1 MELIMR
7 LGLDIGSNSI
17 GWWLYQTNQNKEVVG
32 HIGGGSRIFSDGRD
46 PKSKASLAVSRR
58 DARSARRRRDRYL
71 RRRAVLIDKL
81 AAAGLMPNSPDDRKA
96 LEGLDPFALRAR
108 GLSEQMELS
117 ELGRALFHI
126 NQRRGFKSNRK
137 TDGKDNEGGKIKDG
151 AARLDQAIL
160 AAGAKTYGEFLH
172 KRRMAAQDER
182 AIPSVRTRLGMVQ
195 SDDKQVSGYDF
206 YPTRALF
213 EEEFIKLWTAQAAF
227 YPKVLT
233 DGLRNEIWQVIF
245 YQRPLKEPKI
255 GLCFFEDEQRMAKAH
270 PLFQE
275 RRLYET
281 VNALRVVEDGLEARR
296 LTLDQRD
303 ILILAARDKKKVT
316 FATLRKALKL
326 RRDQRFSLERGNR
339 KDIEGDEVRTSMKKA
354 YGANWT
360 ALSIEDQWAIIQ
372 AVRNAE
378 DTDEL
383 LDQLRNEFGM
393 NEDQAH
399 AVAKVNLP
407 DGYGRLSEIAT
418 RKILE
423 KLKADVV
430 LYSDA
435 ASEVYGFHSDDR
447 TGEVLEMLPYYG
459 ELLQRHVIPGSHDAK
474 QHDPVR
480 DAAEYWGRI
489 TNPTVHIGLNQLRR
503 LVNDII
509 RIYGMPDQIVVE
521 LARDLKNSEKEKKK
535 INAEIRKLTDAAIMR
550 GEKIEELGLKNTGE
564 ARMRMRLWD
573 DSHLD
578 ATKRC
583 CPYCGEI
590 IGVASLFDGSTDVD
604 HILPYSR
611 TLDDSIS
618 NKVLCHQ
625 SCNRDKRNRSPYEAW
640 GHIPEKW
647 DSITTN
653 LKNLPH
659 NKAWRFAPDA
669 MERFEGEAG
678 FLARQLTDTQ
688 YLSRI
693 AREYLSWL
701 YPDPKTAPVW
711 VVPGKLTEM
720 LRRKWALNEFLSD
733 SEHQR
738 TAKKKNRQDHR
749 HHAID
754 AAVIAATDRG
764 LLQRISR
771 ASARSAEMGKKE
783 KANIELPW
791 DGFRAEMKTVL
802 DGITAS
808 HKPDHGTVG
817 KGSIGAS
824 SGQLHNDTAYGLTGK
839 KSDSGANIVVTR
851 KPLDSLGPKDI
862 AKIRDENLRDKL
874 WDTTRDLSGKEFTGA
889 LLAFSQNDATYR
901 GIRRVRLIDAVNVI
915 PIMDKTGKAYKGYKG
930 DSNHCV
936 EVWRLPDGKWK
947 AEILSTFDANQ
958 KGLGASRPHPAAKLM
973 MRLFKKDAVALDHP
987 KHGEIQAVIAKFSAN
1002 GLNLYT
1008 MNEANVDARDR
1019 DKSDPFKYLFVGSGT
1034 LQKYKFRKIGI
1045 DTLGRITDPG
1055 PMKS

>member
-1 MELIMR
+1 MR

-17 GWWLYQTNQNKEVVG
+17 GWWLYQTNQKNEVIG
-32 HIGGGSRIFSDGRD
+32 HIGGGARIFSDGRD

-58 DARSARRRRDRYL
+58 EARSARRRRDRYL
-71 RRRAVLIDKL
+71 RRRTVLMQTL
-81 AAAGLMPNSPDDRKA
+81 ASAGLMPPSPNDRKA
-96 LEGLDPFALRAR
+96 LEGLDPFELRAR
-108 GLSEQMELS
+108 GLSERLELV

-160 AAGAKTYGEFLH
+160 AAGAQTYGEFLH
-172 KRRMAAQDER
+172 KRRATTQDER
-182 AIPSVRTRLGMVQ
+182 TIPPVRTRLGMVQ

-213 EEEFIKLWTAQAAF
+213 EEEFTKLWAVQAAY
-227 YPKVLT
+227 YPEVLT
-233 DGLRNEIWQVIF
+233 DALCDEIWQIIF

-281 VNALRVVEDGLEARR
+281 VNALRVVEDGHEARP

-303 ILILAARDKKKVT
+303 ALVLKLQDAKTVS
-316 FATLRKALKL
+316 FAQLRKVLKL
-326 RRDQRFSLERGNR
+326 LPDQRFSLERGNR
-339 KDIEGDEVRTSMKKA
+339 TKVDGNEVRFAMKKA
-354 YGANWT
+354 YGANWS
-360 ALSIEDQWAIIQ
+360 ALSFEDQWAIIQ
-372 AVRNAE
+372 AVRKAE
-378 DTDEL
+378 DTATL
-383 LDQLRNEFGM
+383 LDQLQSEFGM
-393 NEDQAH
+393 DEDQAKE
-399 AVAKVNLP
+399 VAQVTLP
-407 DGYGRLSEIAT
+407 DGYGRLSETAT

-430 LYSDA
+430 LYCNA
-435 ASEVYGFHSDDR
+435 ARDIYGSHSDDG
-447 TGEVLEMLPYYG
+447 TGEILEKLPYYG

-474 QHDPVR
+474 QHDPVK

-509 RIYGMPDQIVVE
+509 RIHGMPDQIVVE

-550 GEKIEELGLKNTGE
+550 GDKIEELGLKNTGE
-564 ARMRMRLWD
+564 ARVRMRLWE

-590 IGVASLFDGSTDVD
+590 ISVTSVFDGSTDVD

-611 TLDDSIS
+611 TLEDSIS

-625 SCNRDKRNRSPYEAW
+625 SCNRDKRDRSPYEAW

-647 DSITTN
+647 DVISTN

-669 MERFEGEAG
+669 MERFEGESG

-693 AREYLSWL
+693 AREYLSRL
-701 YPDPKTAPVW
+701 YPDPKTDPVW

-720 LRRKWALNEFLSD
+720 LRRKWALNEFLAD
-733 SEHQR
+733 SEDHH

-783 KANIELPW
+783 EANIELPW
-791 DGFRAEMKTVL
+791 DGFRTEMKTVL

-808 HKPDHGTVG
+808 HRPDHGTVG

-824 SGQLHNDTAYGLTGK
+824 SGQLHNDTAYGLTGA
-839 KSDSGANIVVTR
+839 KSNTGADIVVTR
-851 KPLDSLGPKDI
+851 KPLDSLGSNDI
-862 AKIRDENLRDKL
+862 AKIRDEDLRDKL
-874 WDTTRDLSGKEFTGA
+874 WQATRDLSGKDFTAA
-889 LLAFSQNDATYR
+889 LLAFSQSNVTYR
-901 GIRRVRLIDAVNVI
+901 GIRRVRLIDAVKVI
-915 PIMDKTGKAYKGYKG
+915 PIKDKTGKTYKSYKG

-936 EVWRLPDGKWK
+936 EVWRLSDGKWK

-958 KGLGASRPHPAAKLM
+958 KGLGASRPHPAAKLV
-973 MRLFKKDAVALDHP
+973 MRLFKKDAVALEHP
-987 KHGEIQAVIAKFSAN
+987 KHGAMQAVIAQMGAQQLS
-1002 GLNLYT
+1002 LSPL
-1008 MNEANVDARDR
+1008 NEANVDARNR
-1019 DKSDPFKYLFVGSGT
+1019 DKSDPFKYLLVGSGT

-1055 PMKS
+1055 PYKF

>member
-1 MELIMR
+1 MR

-17 GWWLYQTNQNKEVVG
+17 GWWLYQTNQKDELIG
-32 HIGGGSRIFSDGRD
+32 HVAGGSRIFSDGRD
-46 PKSKASLAVSRR
+46 PKSKASLAVARR
-58 DARSARRRRDRYL
+58 EARSARRRRDRYL
-71 RRRAVLIDKL
+71 RRRAVLMKKL
-81 AAAGLMPNSPDDRKA
+81 AASGLMPNSPDERKA

-108 GLSEQMELS
+108 GLTERLELT

-172 KRRMAAQDER
+172 KRRATAQDER
-182 AIPSVRTRLGMVQ
+182 AIPPVRTRLGMVQ
-195 SDDKQVSGYDF
+195 SGDKQVSGYDF

-213 EEEFIKLWTAQAAF
+213 EEEFTKLWHAQAA
-227 YPKVLT
+227 YSPDVLT
-233 DGLRNEIWQVIF
+233 DDLRDEIWQIIF

-255 GLCFFEDEQRMAKAH
+255 GLCFFEDEPRMAKAH

-281 VNALRVVEDGLEARR
+281 VNALRVIEDGLEARP
-296 LTLDQRD
+296 LTLEQRN

-326 RRDQRFSLERGNR
+326 RSGQRFSLERGNR
-339 KDIEGDEVRTSMKKA
+339 KDIEGDEVRASMKKA

-360 ALSIEDQWAIIQ
+360 ALSVDDQWAIIQ
-372 AVRNAE
+372 AVRKAE
-378 DTDEL
+378 DTDKL
-383 LDQLRNEFGM
+383 LDKLQDEFGLT
-393 NEDQAH
+393 EDQAR

-407 DGYGRLSEIAT
+407 DGYGRLSKTAT

-430 LYSDA
+430 LYSEA
-435 ASEVYGFHSDDR
+435 ASEIYRNHSDDR
-447 TGEVLEMLPYYG
+447 TGEVLDALPYYG
-459 ELLQRHVIPGSHDAK
+459 KILQRHVIPGSHDEK
-474 QHDPVR
+474 QHDPVK

-509 RIYGMPDQIVVE
+509 RIHGMPGQIVVE

-550 GEKIEELGLKNTGE
+550 GGKIEELGHKNTGE
-564 ARMRMRLWD
+564 ARVRMRLWEE
-573 DSHLD
+573 SHVD

-583 CPYCGEI
+583 CPYCTKP
-590 IGVASLFDGSTDVD
+590 IGVASLFDGSTDID

-640 GHIPEKW
+640 GHIPDKW
-647 DSITTN
+647 DAISIN

-669 MERFEGEAG
+669 MERFEGERG
-678 FLARQLTDTQ
+678 FLDRQLTDTQ

-693 AREYLSWL
+693 AREYLSRL

-711 VVPGKLTEM
+711 VVPGRLTEM
-720 LRRKWALNEFLSD
+720 LRRNWALNELLAD
-733 SEHQR
+733 SEHHH

-764 LLQRISR
+764 LLQRMAR
-771 ASARSAEMGKKE
+771 ASARDAETGRKE
-783 KANIELPW
+783 KPNVELPW
-791 DGFRAEMKTVL
+791 EGFRAELKTVL
-802 DGITAS
+802 DAITAS

-824 SGQLHNDTAYGLTGK
+824 SGQLHNDTAYGLTGG
-839 KSDSGANIVVTR
+839 KSDSGADIVVSR

-862 AKIRDENLRDKL
+862 AKIRDQDLRDKL
-874 WDTTRDLSGKEFTGA
+874 WDATRDLSGKEFTAA
-889 LLAFSQNDATYR
+889 LLAFSQNDVTYR
-901 GIRRVRLIDAVNVI
+901 GIRRVRLIDAVKVI
-915 PIMDKTGKAYKGYKG
+915 PIKDKTGKTYKGYKG

-936 EVWRLPDGKWK
+936 EVWRMPDGKWK
-947 AEILSTFDANQ
+947 AEVLSTFDANQ
-958 KGLGASRPHPAAKLM
+958 QGLGASRPHPAAKLV
-973 MRLFKKDAVALDHP
+973 MRLYKKDAVALDHP
-987 KHGEIQAVIAKFSAN
+987 KHGYVNAIIAKFRASDM
-1002 GLNLYT
+1002 NLFA
-1008 MNEANVDARDR
+1008 MNEANVDARNR
-1019 DKSDPFKYLFVGSGT
+1019 DKLDPFKYLQIGMGS
-1034 LQKYKFRKIGI
+1034 LQKYQFRKIGI

-1055 PMKS
+1055 PHKT